1 MCTDKTWTEDRAPR
15 GGDPSAG
22 PGAGMAGGVFSQSPH
37 QRLIVM
43 GQAIL
48 AAMRSIPGARGQ
60 RPRIQQASFLFD
72 LDHID

>member
-48 AAMRSIPGARGQ
+48 AAMR
-60 RPRIQQASFLFD
+60 
-72 LDHID
+72 